1 MTKKLPHYKP
11 LAASLRIR
19 RLITGDIFFR
29 DGEPKVVPP
38 GYIQDPKQPQV
49 FIQQKPECKH
59 RKIRKCN
66 CSNPVKLEVCDLER
80 PLDCV
85 ECEER
90 EI

>member
-1 MTKKLPHYKP
+1 MAKKLTHYAP
-11 LAASLRIR
+11 LSVSLRFR

-29 DGEPKVVPP
+29 DKIPKSVP
-38 GYIQDPKQPQV
+38 GYIQDPKQPKV

-59 RKIRKCN
+59 RRLKKCACN
-66 CSNPVKLEVCDLER
+66 NPVKLEVCNLGR